1 MDSKSLV
8 SQVIEQSPNRRRFM
22 KKVSAATAV
31 LGAASIASK
40 TNAQTPTPSADITD
54 VDILQFAL
62 NLEYLEAE
70 FYTFAVSGRSI
81 EQFGIGITGAG
92 TAGPTTGGLQV
103 IFNNNTIPVQNIME
117 ELASDERAHV
127 SLLRGAL
134 TAAGV
139 TPIAKPAINLNGL
152 GFGFGGQVDFII
164 VARILEDIG
173 VTAYAGAAPLI
184 ASKDILAVAA
194 RILAV
199 EALHAGNIRLLVA
212 QNRYNTT
219 KVDGVDVIPP
229 PSGTRFFST
238 VDNSLSAVR
247 TPGQVLFLAY
257 GLKANATGGGFYP
270 AGVNGKIKMSSTSA

>member
-22 KKVSAATAV
+22 KKISAATAV
-31 LGAASIASK
+31 LGAVGIAST
-40 TNAQTPTPSADITD
+40 TNAQTPTPSPDITD

-81 EQFGIGITGAG
+81 DRFGVGITGDG
-92 TAGPTTGGLQV
+92 IAGPTTGGSQV

-127 SLLRGAL
+127 NLLRGAL

-139 TPIAKPAINLNGL
+139 MPVAKPAINLNGL
-152 GFGFGGQVDFII
+152 GFGFGGQVDFVI

-184 ASKDILAVAA
+184 VSKDILAVAA

-199 EALHAGNIRLLVA
+199 EAFHSGNIRLLVA

-219 KVDGVDVIPP
+219 KVDGVDVLPP
-229 PSGTRFFST
+229 PSGTRFFTT

-247 TPGQVLFLAY
+247 TPAQVLFLAY

-270 AGVNGKIKMSSTSA
+270 AGVNGKIKMSGTSA